1 MNIGD
6 IISFKGKEYTIKE
19 IDYSQLWL
27 DIDVMVLLENDDEE
41 FWISSAEL

>member
-6 IISFKGKEYTIKE
+6 IISFKGKEYKIKE

-27 DIDVMVLLENDDEE
+27 DVDVMVLLENDDEE
-41 FWISSAEL
+41 IWVSSAEL